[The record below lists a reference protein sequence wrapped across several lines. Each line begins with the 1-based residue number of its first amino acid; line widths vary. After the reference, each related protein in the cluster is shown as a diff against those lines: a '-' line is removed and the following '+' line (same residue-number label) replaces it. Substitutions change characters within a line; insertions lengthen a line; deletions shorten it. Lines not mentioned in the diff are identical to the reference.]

1 MRMPKAWT
9 AVALALVLTGGAVV
23 GSGSVAA
30 GATAPVPTSARSSAV
45 PAPTVHRGEVAR
57 RTAPRRS
64 RYVPLD
70 ATLARKCMKKLRFA
84 VQYGGGN
91 VANAIG
97 LLEVEVSS
105 FEGQYA
111 SLREQVVDMALHES
125 YNTKTDLRQ
134 LDNELWRGVKMWNSG
149 DKRKAVQWWNAVLR
163 TELLPSLR
171 TYVGAFRAK
180 AETLSREA
188 KAALTAM
195 GKTWV
200 INPEVD
206 DRLERSFDQVQA
218 GLNAAWKIA
227 TKRARR

>member
-1 MRMPKAWT
+1 MGLPKAST
-9 AVALALVLTGGAVV
+9 AAALTLVLAGGALVGG
-23 GSGSVAA
+23 GSA
-30 GATAPVPTSARSSAV
+30 GAGASA
-45 PAPTVHRGEVAR
+45 PAPSVIVASPAHPGEVTGRAD
-57 RTAPRRS
+57 PRRS
-64 RYVPLD
+64 KYVPLD

-111 SLREQVVDMALHES
+111 SLKDQVVDMALHES
-125 YNTKTDLRQ
+125 HNTKADLRR
-134 LDNELWRGVKMWNSG
+134 LDNELWRGLKMWNSG

-163 TELLPSLR
+163 TELLPSIR

-200 INPEVD
+200 INPDVD
-206 DRLERSFDQVQA
+206 DRLERSFDRVQA